1 MSICAY
7 MSEPVPVTPASPG
20 ALINRELSW
29 LSFARR
35 VLALAEDPE
44 QPLLERVKFA
54 GIMGMI
60 YDEFAMKRIGG
71 LFRQVRRGK
80 GSRGPDGLTPAQV
93 LGACRAELRSQQE
106 LVARLVEGQLRPALR
121 DLGIPILDAGDL
133 DSAQR
138 DYLTRYFA
146 DSVEPILVPLAADAA
161 HPFPFISNLGLN
173 LAVLVT
179 EPGRRNRRFV
189 RIKVPANSPRWVPL
203 PDHAGWVPLE
213 QVIAGNLSALF
224 PRAAELACSFF
235 RVTRG
240 AKDDPWRDQAADEDI
255 DDLSPGAIIGM
266 VTAELTARKYA
277 GVVRVEVSAD
287 MPTGLRG
294 WLATQLD
301 ADPADVIATDGLLS
315 LGDLM
320 ELPVE
325 GHDGQRDPPH
335 EPVTHPRLRNL
346 DPADPAAIFGEI
358 RRGDILV
365 HLPYHSFD
373 TSILRFLQSAA
384 ADPAV
389 LAIKLTIYRTGRR
402 SPIIGALKQAARR
415 GKQVAVLVEITARFD
430 EAPNISWGKEL
441 EQAGAHVAYGVER
454 VKTHVKLALVVRQ
467 EPDGIRRYVHV
478 GTGNYHEGTAR
489 LYEDLGLLSADPE
502 LAAHAAAVFNELTG
516 GIPAPAPG
524 KLLVAPHDL
533 RERFTALIRREA
545 GHARAGRPCGI
556 RAKMNQLQD
565 PQMIR
570 ELYQASLAGVPI
582 ILNVRGLCCLR
593 AGVPG
598 LSPTIRVYST
608 LGRFLEHSRIY
619 RFENAGEP
627 EFFIGSADW
636 MTRNL
641 SRRMETVA
649 PVCDPAIKAEL
660 ETILRTYE
668 QDNCAAWDMRPDGEY
683 IRRHPAPGEARRG
696 AQQVF
701 IERSTSCVIL
711 EWGPTPRSA
720 AGRGRRTSYPIV

>member
-1 MSICAY
+1 
-7 MSEPVPVTPASPG
+7 MSEPVPVTPGSPA

-71 LFRQVRRGK
+71 LLRRVRRGECR
-80 GSRGPDGLTPAQV
+80 RGPEGLTPAEV

-106 LVARLVEGQLRPALR
+106 LVARLVEEQLRPALG

-133 DSAQR
+133 DRSQR
-138 DYLTRYFA
+138 DFLARYFA
-146 DSVEPILVPLAADAA
+146 DSVEPILIPLAADAA

-179 EPGRRNRRFV
+179 EPGRRNPRFV
-189 RIKVPANSPRWVPL
+189 RIKVPASRPRWVPL

-224 PRAAELACSFF
+224 PRAVESACSFF

-240 AKDDPWRDQAADEDI
+240 AKDDPWTGQAGDEDG
-255 DDLSPGAIIGM
+255 DLSPGAIIGM

-277 GVVRVEVSAD
+277 GVVRLEVSAG
-287 MPTGLRG
+287 MPAGLRG
-294 WLATQLD
+294 WLATQLG
-301 ADPADVIATDGLLS
+301 ADPADVIATPGLLS

-325 GHDGQRDPPH
+325 GHAGQRDPPH

-346 DPADPAAIFGEI
+346 DRTDPSAVFGEI

-384 ADPAV
+384 VDPAV
-389 LAIKLTIYRTGRR
+389 LAVKLTIYRTGRR
-402 SPIIGALKQAARR
+402 SPIIQALKEAARR

-502 LAAHAAAVFNELTG
+502 LAAHAAAVFNELTA
-516 GIPAPAPG
+516 GIPAPTPG

-582 ILNVRGLCCLR
+582 VLNIRGLCCLR

-619 RFENAGEP
+619 RFENGGAP
-627 EFFIGSADW
+627 EFFIGSADL

-641 SRRMETVA
+641 SRRMEAVA
-649 PVCDPAIKAEL
+649 PVCDPVIKAEL

-668 QDNCAAWDMRPDGEY
+668 QDNCSAWDMQPDGEY
-683 IRRHPAPGEARRG
+683 IRRHPAAGEARRG

-701 IERSTSCVIL
+701 IERSAS
-711 EWGPTPRSA
+711 W
-720 AGRGRRTSYPIV
+720 

>member
-1 MSICAY
+1 
-7 MSEPVPVTPASPG
+7 
-20 ALINRELSW
+20 
-29 LSFARR
+29 
-35 VLALAEDPE
+35 
-44 QPLLERVKFA
+44 
-54 GIMGMI
+54 
-60 YDEFAMKRIGG
+60 
-71 LFRQVRRGK
+71 
-80 GSRGPDGLTPAQV
+80 
-93 LGACRAELRSQQE
+93 
-106 LVARLVEGQLRPALR
+106 
-121 DLGIPILDAGDL
+121 
-133 DSAQR
+133 
-138 DYLTRYFA
+138 
-146 DSVEPILVPLAADAA
+146 
-161 HPFPFISNLGLN
+161 
-173 LAVLVT
+173 
-179 EPGRRNRRFV
+179 
-189 RIKVPANSPRWVPL
+189 
-203 PDHAGWVPLE
+203 
-213 QVIAGNLSALF
+213 
-224 PRAAELACSFF
+224 
-235 RVTRG
+235 
-240 AKDDPWRDQAADEDI
+240 
-255 DDLSPGAIIGM
+255 M

-277 GVVRVEVSAD
+277 GVVRLEVSAG
-287 MPTGLRG
+287 MPAELRG
-294 WLATQLD
+294 WLATQLG
-301 ADPADVIATDGLLS
+301 ADPADVIAVPGLLS

-325 GHDGQRDPPH
+325 GHPGQRDPPH

-346 DPADPAAIFGEI
+346 DRASPSAIFDEI

-384 ADPAV
+384 VDPAV

-402 SPIIGALKQAARR
+402 SPIVQALKEAARR

-454 VKTHVKLALVVRQ
+454 VKTHVKLALVVRE

-489 LYEDLGLLSADPE
+489 LYEDLGLLSADPG
-502 LAAHAAAVFNELTG
+502 LAAHAAAVFNELTA
-516 GIPAPAPG
+516 GIPVPTPG
-524 KLLVAPHDL
+524 KLLVAPHDM

-570 ELYQASLAGVPI
+570 ELYQASAAGVPI
-582 ILNVRGLCCLR
+582 VLNVRGLCCLR

-598 LSPTIRVYST
+598 LSPTIRVSST

-619 RFENAGEP
+619 GFENGGAP

-649 PVCDPAIKAEL
+649 PVCDPVIKAEL
-660 ETILRTYE
+660 ETILRHLRGG
-668 QDNCAAWDMRPDGEY
+668 QLLGLGHAARRRLRP
-683 IRRHPAPGEARRG
+683 PAPGRGRGPAGSPAGVHRALQGLTRPDVPAPGLPGGRHRAGSATLHGTGRDRTHPARQPIGPSARLS
-696 AQQVF
+696 
-701 IERSTSCVIL
+701 STNAVLPLLADSTHMKSMSEVD
-711 EWGPTPRSA
+711 GNHR
-720 AGRGRRTSYPIV
+720 AGRPHTGMSCHGGSCSFRE